1 MERKSMARISQPKV
15 ARQPRHGLSVSTGTA
30 AKHPVIDNRKYPS
43 TEEVGRI
50 LNVPARRV
58 RQLKDLAAKKL
69 KTVEVVP

>member
-1 MERKSMARISQPKV
+1 MGRTSQPRV
-15 ARQPRHGLSVSTGTA
+15 SRQKRRGRGAPSGAA

-50 LNVPARRV
+50 LSVPASRV

-69 KTVEVVP
+69 KEVEVVP